1 MKNKFLFLFLAGL
14 FFWFSEICTAQE
26 VLVAIDE
33 QGKIELIDSQLEK
46 KLNLFQEYENFKE
59 ARLFKV
65 SDSAYVL
72 EISCEKEKKLTRTRL
87 PLNAREVEELRKKV
101 TERIQTKSPEAALDQ
116 EGRTKLISGSLSLSL
131 GFYGWALPAALKV
144 NDGKL
149 IVGLYML
156 TGAAGFYVP
165 FSVTKNR
172 PVSEAATTLYLY
184 GGTRGIWHGFALA
197 GMFSDHFS
205 RGYFSA
211 GMGLSLA
218 EAIIGFNLANA
229 YKMSTGTAE
238 VITVGGDFGLGLGL
252 GTSVLLESEK
262 VSYNA
267 NILLGSGL
275 GLVAGKLLADRQPYT
290 RGDALVLQGSGAL
303 GAFIPLAV
311 VDMFNTKN
319 EKTYVAASMFGSVV
333 GLGIG
338 QKLVQGKDFSTGQGL
353 LVELSELA
361 GGLLGLGFAYLVTP
375 EGEENSTFFLTS
387 SAAGATGGFWLM
399 YAIYAPKAQKATKAG
414 AWNINIRPE
423 GLLSFTMG
431 GKINAELQRRL
442 RLVSVQYRF

>member
-131 GFYGWALPAALKV
+131 GFY
-144 NDGKL
+144 
-149 IVGLYML
+149 
-156 TGAAGFYVP
+156 
-165 FSVTKNR
+165 
-172 PVSEAATTLYLY
+172 
-184 GGTRGIWHGFALA
+184 
-197 GMFSDHFS
+197 
-205 RGYFSA
+205 YFSA

-303 GAFIPLAV
+303 GAFIPLAL

-414 AWNINIRPE
+414 AWNINLRPE